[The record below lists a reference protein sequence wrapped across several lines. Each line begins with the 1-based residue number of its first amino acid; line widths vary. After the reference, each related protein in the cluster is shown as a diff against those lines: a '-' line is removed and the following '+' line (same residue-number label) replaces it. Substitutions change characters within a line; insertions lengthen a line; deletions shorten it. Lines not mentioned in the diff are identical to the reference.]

1 MNKPFEV
8 QIDLEDPLVA
18 LAAGCS
24 HTLGLGQSGMVYVW
38 GSNKEGQLGLGAE
51 GEESLFVPTPLM
63 NFWSMEFL
71 KNLHNGISVC
81 KIFIAGFT
89 KLERTLCRGLLY
101 WEIDESN

>member
-1 MNKPFEV
+1 M
-8 QIDLEDPLVA
+8 A

-71 KNLHNGISVC
+71 KKLAHFSV
-81 KIFIAGFT
+81 
-89 KLERTLCRGLLY
+89 
-101 WEIDESN
+101 